1 MSDSTDSS
9 SVNLSET
16 GGGIG
21 GIDIMGDLMTVS
33 SFASSC
39 TICILCI
46 VMIAVLANKSYCK
59 C

>member
-16 GGGIG
+16 GGGI
-21 GIDIMGDLMTVS
+21 DIMGDLITVS

-46 VMIAVLANKSYCK
+46 VMIAVLANKSYCAR
-59 C
+59 

>member
-1 MSDSTDSS
+1 MSDSIDSS

-16 GGGIG
+16 GGGI
-21 GIDIMGDLMTVS
+21 DITGDIMTVS

-46 VMIAVLANKSYCK
+46 VMIVVLANKSYCAH
-59 C
+59 